1 MQHYL
6 EPGTWNAACGHGAAD
21 PIVPLD
27 GLDSDNIKKVRKF
40 GVPLASRVFN
50 CVDHDLRSFIVS
62 FSVACPEYYTRGK
75 YWCCRYMLCSRNS
88 VVSTW
93 SGGVDAFQAL
103 VLAMRIAS
111 TEISCRLT
119 GTHTAFLNYAEIG
132 DFGFPG
138 IYTD

>member
-1 MQHYL
+1 M
-6 EPGTWNAACGHGAAD
+6 
-21 PIVPLD
+21 
-27 GLDSDNIKKVRKF
+27 
-40 GVPLASRVFN
+40 
-50 CVDHDLRSFIVS
+50 
-62 FSVACPEYYTRGK
+62 
-75 YWCCRYMLCSRNS
+75 
-88 VVSTW
+88 VSTW